1 MKRRMVIVVDNDE
14 RIRHAIPPFSPN
26 DDAWV
31 GVTVESDEPIPEPG
45 RVQEFRVRVVTRAT
59 DELFTAKQVEWLIRS
74 HCPEDV
80 TVTEVQS

>member
-45 RVQEFRVRVVTRAT
+45 RV
-59 DELFTAKQVEWLIRS
+59 
-74 HCPEDV
+74 
-80 TVTEVQS
+80 